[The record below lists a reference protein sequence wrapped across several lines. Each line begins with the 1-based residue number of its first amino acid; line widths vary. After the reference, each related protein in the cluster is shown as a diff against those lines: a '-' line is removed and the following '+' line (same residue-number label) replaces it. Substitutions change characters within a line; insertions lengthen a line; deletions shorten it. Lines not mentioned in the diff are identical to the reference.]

1 MSVSSSC
8 RHDDVKDIYFFLLYV
23 QGVFFTVRQGDYLF
37 EIYYIA
43 FFLLPIQSS
52 GPADWMTTVI
62 KIVVMRFLIE

>member
-52 GPADWMTTVI
+52 GPAD
-62 KIVVMRFLIE
+62 